1 MQHFLKR
8 PPASARAWIV
18 PSELL
23 DELLVAVD
31 DAGAAFHAGFGWET
45 LSDACSSAR
54 KQPSS
59 SKSFILCMMHLQPAV
74 PARGYQRKG
83 MERAARMD
91 DRQAGSKRHQRL
103 AQTIQGRDDAS
114 CSLAAAISIT
124 RPFSFSTTRRML
136 REAGLPVKNQPC
148 FRPPRGSSSSR
159 GRPGARGT

>member
-23 DELLVAVD
+23 DELLVAVN

-54 KQPSS
+54 KQFSS
-59 SKSFILCMMHLQPAV
+59 SKSFIWCMVDLLPAV
-74 PARGYQRKG
+74 PAR
-83 MERAARMD
+83 MD
-91 DRQAGSKRHQRL
+91 TNVREWNGPPEWTTGRLGSKRHQRL
-103 AQTIQGRDDAS
+103 GQTIQGRDDAS
-114 CSLAAAISIT
+114 CSLAAAIGIT

-136 REAGLPVKNQPC
+136 REAGVPVKNQPC
-148 FRPPRGSSSSR
+148 FRPPRGNSS
-159 GRPGARGT
+159 